1 MVYSED
7 LKRKL
12 CTSPS
17 LCLPRQKL
25 KDGMEEREGEG
36 HEEGKMGSYS
46 LDDTLHKD
54 TKGPEVHSI
63 HPSPPL
69 FWNKRSCVEN
79 VEYSFTLCEYVSD
92 WFNKEAGT
100 GAMAQRLR
108 ALAAFQEALSSIPSI
123 HVVTHNHL

>member
-46 LDDTLHKD
+46 LDDTLHHQGHKRP
-54 TKGPEVHSI
+54 GSPLY
-63 HPSPPL
+63 PSKSTSL
-69 FWNKRSCVEN
+69 LEQKK
-79 VEYSFTLCEYVSD
+79 LCGKCGIFIYTV
-92 WFNKEAGT
+92 
-100 GAMAQRLR
+100 
-108 ALAAFQEALSSIPSI
+108 
-123 HVVTHNHL
+123 